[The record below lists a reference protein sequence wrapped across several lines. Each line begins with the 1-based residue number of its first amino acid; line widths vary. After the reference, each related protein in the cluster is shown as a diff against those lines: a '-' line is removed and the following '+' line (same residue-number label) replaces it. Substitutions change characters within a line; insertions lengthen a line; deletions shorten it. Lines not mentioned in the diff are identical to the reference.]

1 MTIRNKIFAFT
12 LVELLVVIAIIGL
25 LIALLLPAVQAARES
40 ARRMSCTNN
49 LRQMGI
55 AVHNFNDSRG
65 ALPPSIIARHRMSL
79 FPLLFPY
86 MEQQPLYEK
95 ILATPDIYGDTSE
108 GKFVTGAGWWG
119 PNINSGSLTGTS
131 ALTDADRD
139 MIGRV
144 AIYFCPTRARSKPA
158 IVKQPAGT
166 TWDKAGPQHD
176 YAIVGCQGSS
186 GTIGINLG
194 DVTAWWQFAGD
205 TSGSS
210 NDNDPSRLSSPFRI
224 SKSDY
229 KNGGQNGG
237 IVTKWSPRDKISWWR
252 DGTSNQ
258 LLIGEKHFTDEWYI
272 GRCDNSNNG
281 DCSYFTAFPTGQGVV
296 SVTRTFDRAGSTDRF
311 IAKGKEAAGLAD
323 GGMSYFG
330 SPHTGICNFLIG
342 DGSVHGLPNT
352 TSSDLLRKLACTR
365 DGQTAT
371 LP

>member
-1 MTIRNKIFAFT
+1 MTVRNKIFAFT

-65 ALPPSIIARHRMSL
+65 ALPPSIIARYRMSL

-95 ILATPDIYGDTSE
+95 ILSLPDDYGDTSE
-108 GKFVTGAGWWG
+108 GKFVTGLGWWG
-119 PNINSGSLTGTS
+119 PTVTVGTCSLS
-131 ALTDADRD
+131 DADREQF
-139 MIGRV
+139 GRV
-144 AIYFCPTRARSKPA
+144 AVYFCPTRARPKPA
-158 IVKQPAGT
+158 ITKSPAGT

-176 YAIVGCQGSS
+176 YAIVGCQGSTA
-186 GTIGINLG
+186 TIGINLG

-205 TSGSS
+205 HDG
-210 NDNDPSRLSSPFRI
+210 NDVDPSRLSSPFRI
-224 SKSDY
+224 SKSDFSLSIRTD
-229 KNGGQNGG
+229 GGL
-237 IVTKWSPRDKISWWR
+237 VTKWSPRDKISWWR

-272 GRCDNSNNG
+272 GRCDDNTSG
-281 DCSYFTAFPTGQGVV
+281 DCTYLTAWQQGRGVD
-296 SVTRTFDRAGSTDRF
+296 SVTRTFDKNGATDRF
-311 IAKGKEAAGLAD
+311 IAKGKESAGLAD
-323 GGMSYFG
+323 GGVSYFG